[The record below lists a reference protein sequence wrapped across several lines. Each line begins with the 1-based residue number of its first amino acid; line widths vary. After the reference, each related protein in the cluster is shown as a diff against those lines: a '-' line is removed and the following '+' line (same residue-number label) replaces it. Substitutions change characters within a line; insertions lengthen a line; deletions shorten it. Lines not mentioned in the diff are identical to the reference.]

1 MSAAQAPSPFQRD
14 LHAFG
19 LLIARL
25 TLALV
30 LVVRAAA
37 LAVPFTPLGPHLGFE
52 PPPPTMLAAIA
63 AITLAYLAA
72 AEATKPFAIRAAA
85 RSRRYGCAAPGRDR
99 GAFAMTRALQ
109 DTALPPETLLAARQ
123 ADDAQAPDR
132 IASAARAIGPS
143 SLAGTT

>member
-1 MSAAQAPSPFQRD
+1 VTQTGEAFALVAGTGRATVFGAAASALSAAQAPSPFQRD

-30 LVVRAAA
+30 LVVRAA

-52 PPPPTMLAAIA
+52 PPPPTMLAVIA

-85 RSRRYGCAAPGRDR
+85 GPAGTVAPRLD
-99 GAFAMTRALQ
+99 A
-109 DTALPPETLLAARQ
+109 TA
-123 ADDAQAPDR
+123 
-132 IASAARAIGPS
+132 GPS
-143 SLAGTT
+143 R